1 MKETGIGIFDNE
13 NEQELNNMNNNEINE
28 DKEYYLNNNGD
39 EQLYQTVKQ
48 NTHKIRTKYNLK

>member
-13 NEQELNNMNNNEINE
+13 NAQELNDMNNIGLND
-28 DKEYYLNNNGD
+28 DKDYFLNNKGD

-48 NTHKIRTKYNLK
+48 NSHKIRTKYNLK